1 MFCFLDA
8 SADVSAAF
16 FSDYS
21 IKFIGPVNT
30 GGADL
35 FRILIL
41 SIFAA

>member
-1 MFCFLDA
+1 MRLQMFLLH
-8 SADVSAAF
+8 F